1 MQLTKQRLQQTIQQ
15 PRKDGFLPPPPPAK
29 RIATD
34 EGWAMFDAG
43 TLYPESDG
51 KPMAE
56 NTTQF
61 QYLVTIEGNL
71 ESLFAERPDVFVCG
85 DLLWYPTRGENQTR
99 LAPDVMVI
107 FGRPKGHRGS
117 YLQWQEENV
126 APQVVFEILSP
137 SNRKQE
143 MDEKFAFYERYG
155 VEEYYIYDPA
165 RGRLQGWLREEHSR
179 LEPIA
184 RMIGWQSP
192 RLGVR
197 FLLSGYHLQ
206 LEHPDGSR
214 FLSFVELSKRIEEVE
229 DRALS
234 ELLARAD
241 VEEALVKSEQG
252 RFDAEQ
258 ARLDAEQQ
266 VQIEVN
272 ARAQAEA
279 RLHELEAKLREA
291 GLL

>member
-1 MQLTKQRLQQTIQQ
+1 MQLTKQRSQQIVQQ

-143 MDEKFAFYERYG
+143 MDEKFAFYERY
-155 VEEYYIYDPA
+155 
-165 RGRLQGWLREEHSR
+165 
-179 LEPIA
+179 
-184 RMIGWQSP
+184 
-192 RLGVR
+192 
-197 FLLSGYHLQ
+197 
-206 LEHPDGSR
+206 
-214 FLSFVELSKRIEEVE
+214 EVE

-258 ARLDAEQQ
+258 ARLEAEQQ
-266 VQIEVN
+266 VQVEVS
-272 ARAQAEA
+272 ARTQVEA
-279 RLHELEAKLREA
+279 RLHELEAKLRAA